1 MALRFARAMRPL
13 AAGPGRRPMGGGPT
27 TTHVTSGDLKKVVQ
41 DMPPAGGYPDVIFK
55 KATINRGPDGWMI
68 WVGSLLT
75 VAFGFYRVGQCNLE
89 RNAAKKEKREARMA
103 IVPYLQ
109 AEEDARAVAAK
120 LNQDADEAEIMK
132 GVKDWKVG
140 ASVYNSER
148 FWAPPGPV
156 EHPRA

>member
-1 MALRFARAMRPL
+1 MGTSRVSAWRSYSRDRSVLREQLPKDLWRRILRYGKPFKPL
-13 AAGPGRRPMGGGPT
+13 
-27 TTHVTSGDLKKVVQ
+27 VVLFL
-41 DMPPAGGYPDVIFK
+41 I
-55 KATINRGPDGWMI
+55 TLII
-68 WVGSLLT
+68 GSLLT

-148 FWAPPGPV
+148 FWAPPSPV